1 MMELRQRLW
10 VGRLIKLGLVVVGV
24 LVILAWL
31 QRKSP
36 VRGDF
41 RIQSPPPA
49 TEALAAGDMRIL
61 NRDGSVQLILQ
72 GPNILAGLS
81 DQTVAKV
88 KSELERSATDDT
100 AGLGGAIA
108 QMVKSTVASNIGKQV
123 VYPVRDIRDIRLE
136 DGQVVIIRN
145 DGSRSELF
153 GNVKKDR
160 ESLSKSFDPD
170 EAERFV
176 EAVRAR
182 KKELERP

>member
-1 MMELRQRLW
+1 MELRQRRW
-10 VGRLIKLGLVVVGV
+10 VGRLIKLGLVAVGV
-24 LVILAWL
+24 LIVLAWL

-36 VRGDF
+36 VRGDL

-49 TEALAAGDMRIL
+49 GEALATGDMRIL
-61 NRDGSVQLILQ
+61 NRDSSVQLILR

-88 KSELERSATDDT
+88 RAELEKSTKDDT
-100 AGLGGAIA
+100 SGLGGTIA
-108 QMVKSTVASNIGKQV
+108 QVVKSTVASNIGKQV

-136 DGQVVIIRN
+136 NGQLVITRQ

-153 GNVKKDR
+153 GNVKKDK
-160 ESLSKSFDPD
+160 EELSKTFDAA
-170 EAERFV
+170 EAERCV

-182 KKELERP
+182 KK